1 MVLSPLRAW
10 DQKENEEET
19 QEHFGSSS
27 PPWDPLAS
35 LPPPYN
41 PQNGAGPPPATA
53 AAVTARGAWEGE
65 GHRAHHSGARALPL
79 LAELIQEG
87 RATEPCTATSTLL
100 LLEELMQERE
110 GADPPRRCKCTAAA
124 CRVRTGGLGCRN
136 KRAAPAL
143 GIKAQC
149 LNKTKGYG
157 RALFQT

>member
-1 MVLSPLRAW
+1 M
-10 DQKENEEET
+10 
-19 QEHFGSSS
+19 
-27 PPWDPLAS
+27 
-35 LPPPYN
+35 
-41 PQNGAGPPPATA
+41 GPPCLTA
-53 AAVTARGAWEGE
+53 ATLQSPKWCWPPSSHSHHCCYQGSEG
-65 GHRAHHSGARALPL
+65 GGGGRAHYPGARALPL

-100 LLEELMQERE
+100 LLAELMQERE

-136 KRAAPAL
+136 KRAAPVL